1 MAWTDPMEPEDVAAA
16 WEAPMA
22 VGEPPTWVDSMA
34 VGEPPAW
41 VEPRDVTQ
49 ERELGGRRQEP

>member
-1 MAWTDPMEPEDVAAA
+1 MEPEDVAAA
-16 WEAPMA
+16 WEAP
-22 VGEPPTWVDSMA
+22 MA

-49 ERELGGRRQEP
+49 ERELGGRRREP